1 MIDNRLLK
9 KIFDLIRNASA
20 TRVVLARIDDA
31 AKMQAHQVTG
41 LDGEQ
46 VERAEYFQPY
56 GFTSVP
62 PAGSEAVA
70 LPVGGDR
77 GHLIVLGAGDRGR
90 RKKGLK
96 ELDVAVYHANGDFI
110 VFKDGNEIE
119 TSTKKALVNAEDE
132 VVTNTKK
139 AELNA
144 EDEVATNTKKAI
156 TTAEDEAITDTK
168 KFEARATE
176 TALVSGLAAASL
188 ESAAQA
194 SIRAPQIGFQG
205 RITAAG
211 PNGEASPSHFIG
223 DMNIQGSLVVTGS
236 ITAGS
241 VTAGGDIVAG
251 GVSLKNHTH
260 KNVEPGN
267 GNSGPPN

>member
-1 MIDNRLLK
+1 MDNRLLK

-20 TRVVLARIDDA
+20 TRVVLARVDDA

-77 GHLIVLGAGDRGR
+77 GHLIILGASDRGR
-90 RKKGLK
+90 RKNGLK
-96 ELDVAVYHANGDFI
+96 SLEVAVYNANGDAI
-110 VFKDGNEIE
+110 TLKEGNEIE
-119 TSTKKALVNAEDE
+119 TSTKKATV
-132 VVTNTKK
+132 K
-139 AELNA
+139 
-144 EDEVATNTKKAI
+144 
-156 TTAEDEAITDTK
+156 AEDEAVTTTK
-168 KFEARATE
+168 RFEAKASE
-176 TALVSGLAAASL
+176 TALVSGQAGASL
-188 ESAAQA
+188 ESAAGVA
-194 SIRAPQIGFQG
+194 IKAPQIGFQG
-205 RITAAG
+205 SITATG
-211 PNGEASPSHFIG
+211 PNGEPSPSHFIG
-223 DMNIQGSLVVTGS
+223 DMRIQGNLVVTGS

-241 VTAGGDIVAG
+241 VKASGDIVAG

-260 KNVEPGN
+260 KNVEPGG